1 MCKFLPVGCLRYSIV
16 CCNSCAG
23 SVLTCITRL
32 QTHSDPVSC
41 FVIDFLPNCIMVRNV
56 LCGFRQ
62 FSFVNVSAMDQQMVA
77 NNSEL
82 ENNVYSAIIWLGTFC
97 IRQ

>member
-1 MCKFLPVGCLRYSIV
+1 
-16 CCNSCAG
+16 
-23 SVLTCITRL
+23 
-32 QTHSDPVSC
+32 
-41 FVIDFLPNCIMVRNV
+41 MVRNV